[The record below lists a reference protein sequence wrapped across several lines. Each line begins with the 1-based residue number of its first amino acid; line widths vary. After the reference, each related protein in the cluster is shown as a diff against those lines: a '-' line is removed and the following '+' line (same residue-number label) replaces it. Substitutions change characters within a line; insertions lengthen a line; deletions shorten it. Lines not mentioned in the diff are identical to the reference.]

1 MILPR
6 GRSDEQGIKLSW
18 AELQAGAGCW
28 LVERSCE
35 YRRLEIAKGENQSH
49 CLRRPGDCIGM
60 FIYYGAP
67 TATVTAKYFLVATF
81 AKLKKA
87 VITKLS
93 PWEGNLLV

>member
-1 MILPR
+1 
-6 GRSDEQGIKLSW
+6 
-18 AELQAGAGCW
+18 
-28 LVERSCE
+28 
-35 YRRLEIAKGENQSH
+35 
-49 CLRRPGDCIGM
+49 M

-93 PWEGNLLV
+93 YWEGNLLV